1 MEDKE
6 IIVSI
11 TVPDEQ
17 VKKATKSIQEN
28 VEAIEKLKTE
38 QEILAKT
45 VGKTDAQYIKNAA
58 TLKQLTTEVRQNE
71 RTLIA
76 AEKAQ
81 RSNGDS
87 VVALRE
93 QLSAATSAYI
103 NLSAAERNSAK
114 GQELQKK
121 TKALSD
127 QLKGLEKNLGDN
139 RRNVGNY
146 SEALSGAVK
155 AQGGAASSALGL
167 FRTLQANPFMLIA
180 TIIASL
186 IAKVSQMQG
195 VMDAVNKVMV
205 PLNMVFSR
213 FVGILQ
219 QVIDGIIN
227 ALSSWENL
235 KAAFSNF
242 SWKGLVEGAKDFADQ
257 LKEAAKDG
265 ERLVNVMKALDDMT
279 LNYEKNIGEL
289 NRRYDEQVQKSKNV
303 LATEQERKAAAEEAI
318 KIDKQRVGLQLAI
331 LNQEIAQAQIKS
343 DQAKD
348 NRKEEIELQKL
359 INKRT
364 ELLNESAKRQGEIA
378 LQQSRLEK
386 QLQGERNQRAKAAKS
401 EEERIAREQEQ
412 QERERTK
419 VAQQEAQRRL
429 EASIAQAQADSQF
442 AINQLKQQY
451 LDGTILKEDYENQL
465 NELTKAALIA
475 REAILD
481 EFDLTE
487 QEKQLVGAEFESAL
501 RTKIYEQQISQRQA
515 ILDFDIAAT
524 EKEIE
529 NAKKVADAKAAEEKK
544 LAALKMQAANTALNN
559 TLDVLGRESAAG
571 RAVASFQ
578 AALNAYQAFN
588 AALAQP
594 LPPPIPQILAATNL
608 ASGLAQ
614 VARINAT
621 PPPRFATGVIG
632 LEGPG
637 TATSDSI
644 EARLSRGES
653 VITAKATSAFAP
665 VLAEMEKAVG
675 NRPNFNY
682 RSGRFAGGVIGS
694 NGIAA
699 NFANLSDSR
708 AQAATMD
715 SRPIVVKVTDIDK
728 VNSRRA
734 RAARVTEIS

>member
-45 VGKTDAQYIKNAA
+45 VGKTDSQYIKNAA

-87 VVALRE
+87 MVALRE
-93 QLSAATSAYI
+93 QLSAATSSYI
-103 NLSAAERNSAK
+103 LLSEAERKTAK
-114 GQELQKK
+114 GKELEKK
-121 TKALSD
+121 IKSTSD
-127 QLKGLEKNLGDN
+127 ELKKLEKNLGDN

-146 SEALSGAVK
+146 SEALGAAVK

-167 FRTLQANPFMLIA
+167 FRTFQANPFMLIA
-180 TIIASL
+180 TVIATL
-186 IAKVSQMQG
+186 ISKVSQMQG

-205 PLNMVFSR
+205 PLNMMFSR

-219 QVIDGIIN
+219 DVIDNIIEVF
-227 ALSSWENL
+227 SSWEKL
-235 KAAFSNF
+235 KEAFTNF
-242 SWKGLVEGAKDFADQ
+242 SWAKVAQGVEDFAD
-257 LKEAAKDG
+257 KMAEAAKDG
-265 ERLVNVMKALDDMT
+265 ERMLNVMDALKAMT
-279 LNYEKNIGEL
+279 LNYEKQIGEL
-289 NRRYDEQVQKSKNV
+289 NKRYDEQIQKSKNV
-303 LATEQERKAAAEEAI
+303 LATEQERKAAAAEAI

-331 LNQEIAQAQIKS
+331 LNQEIAAAQIKS
-343 DQAKD
+343 DQSKD
-348 NRKEEIELQKL
+348 NKEEEIELQRL

-364 ELLNESAKRQGEIA
+364 ELLNESAKRQGEIG
-378 LQQSRLEK
+378 LQQAQLEK

-401 EEERIAREQEQ
+401 EEERIAREKEQ

-465 NELTKAALIA
+465 NELTKAALIT

-481 EFDLTE
+481 QFDLTE
-487 QEKQLVGAEFESAL
+487 QEKKLVGAEFESAL

-529 NAKKVADAKAAEEKK
+529 NAKKVADAKAAEEKRV
-544 LAALKMQAANTALNN
+544 AQIKMQAAQAALGNILSA
-559 TLDVLGRESAAG
+559 LDEESAAAK
-571 RAVASFQ
+571 AVASFQ
-578 AALNAYQAFN
+578 AILNTYQSVTN
-588 AALAQP
+588 ALANVPFP
-594 LPPPIPQILAATNL
+594 LGQIVAGVNLAA
-608 ASGLAQ
+608 GLVQ
-614 VARINAT
+614 VRKINST
-621 PPPRFATGVIG
+621 PPPEFATGVIG

-715 SRPIVVKVTDIDK
+715 SRPIVVRVTDIDK